1 MIYTVTFFNPSGT
14 CDNVTHV
21 EVDNEDIHRSKS

>member
-1 MIYTVTFFNPSGT
+1 MIYIVTFFNPIGT

-21 EVDNEDIHRSKS
+21 EADNEDIYRSKS

>member
-1 MIYTVTFFNPSGT
+1 MVYTVTFFNPVGN

-21 EVDNEDIHRSKS
+21 EVDAEDIHRSKS

>member
-1 MIYTVTFFNPSGT
+1 MIYIVTFFNLIGT

-21 EVDNEDIHRSKS
+21 EADNKDIHRSKS